1 MKLYY
6 VYIMASKRYGTPYI
20 GITNNI
26 VRRAFEHKHSLV
38 EGFTKRY
45 NVSKLVYYEM
55 TDDVSYAITREKRLK
70 AWKRAWKLELIES
83 ANPEWRDLSED
94 FL

>member
-6 VYIMASKRYGTPYI
+6 VYIMASKRYGTLYI

-26 VRRAFEHKHSLV
+26 VRRAYEHKHGLV
-38 EGFTKRY
+38 EGFTKKY

-70 AWKRAWKLELIES
+70 TWKRAWKLELIES

>member
-1 MKLYY
+1 
-6 VYIMASKRYGTPYI
+6 MASKRHGTLYI
-20 GITNNI
+20 GVTNNI
-26 VRRAFEHKHSLV
+26 IKRAYEHKHGLL

-45 NVSKLVYYEM
+45 NVNKLVYYEM

-70 AWKRAWKLELIES
+70 TWKRAWKLELIES
-83 ANPEWRDLSED
+83 ANPEWRELSED